1 VETASGNAAAEI
13 KSPFFGVLMLSALAI
28 ALKELRSVHYLSF
41 EIHTAL
47 VYFVF
52 LLNAAIAA
60 IGLWTPHRIAW
71 ATYLIASVACLILI
85 GASTPIS
92 GIWILL

>member
-1 VETASGNAAAEI
+1 VGMPQRRS
-13 KSPFFGVLMLSALAI
+13 SHLFFGVLMLSALAI
-28 ALKELRSVHYLSF
+28 ALIELSLADYLSL

-47 VYFVF
+47 GIFLF

-92 GIWILL
+92 GIWILAKVL